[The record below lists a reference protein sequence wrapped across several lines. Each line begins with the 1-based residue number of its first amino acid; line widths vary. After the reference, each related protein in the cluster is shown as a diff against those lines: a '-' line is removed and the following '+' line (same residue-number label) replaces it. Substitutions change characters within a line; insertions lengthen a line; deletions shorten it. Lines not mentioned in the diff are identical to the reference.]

1 VRRSRKH
8 KTVML
13 AGRRVLLVEDE
24 YLLAKWMMDEFDR
37 LGIETVGPVRSVARA
52 LELVAH
58 SEHLDGAVLDI
69 NVSGDLVF
77 PVADALRVRGVP
89 FVFTTGYDRQAIPA
103 QYRDVVFCPKPVNPT
118 EVVHA
123 LFSQADGVS

>member
-1 VRRSRKH
+1 
-8 KTVML
+8 ML

-24 YLLAKWMMDEFDR
+24 YLLAKWMTDEFGR
-37 LGIETVGPVRSVARA
+37 LGIETVGPVKSVERA
-52 LELVAH
+52 LEIAH
-58 SEHLDGAVLDI
+58 GEHLDGAVLDI
-69 NVSGDLVF
+69 EVSGDLVF

-89 FVFTTGYDRQAIPA
+89 FVFTSGYDRQAIPE
-103 QYRDVVFCPKPVNPT
+103 QYRDVVFCPKPVSPT

>member
-1 VRRSRKH
+1 
-8 KTVML
+8 ML

-24 YLLAKWMMDEFDR
+24 YLLAKWMTDEFGR
-37 LGIETVGPVRSVARA
+37 LGIETVGPVGSVERA

-77 PVADALRVRGVP
+77 PVADALRVRGVA
-89 FVFTTGYDRQAIPA
+89 FVFTTGYDMQAIPE

-123 LFSQADGVS
+123 LFSQAREVS